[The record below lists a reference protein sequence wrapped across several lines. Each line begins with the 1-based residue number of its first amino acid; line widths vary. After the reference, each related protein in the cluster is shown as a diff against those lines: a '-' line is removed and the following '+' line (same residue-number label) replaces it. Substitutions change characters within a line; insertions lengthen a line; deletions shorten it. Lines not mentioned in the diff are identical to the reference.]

1 VNGNVIPDT
10 ISGSCGRACRLEFLS
25 PYADD
30 EAANRPVLLHQLS
43 DATST
48 QKHALNCSDAG
59 ARHWDW
65 VWAASGMDPFGE

>member
-1 VNGNVIPDT
+1 MNGNVIPDT

-43 DATST
+43 DAT
-48 QKHALNCSDAG
+48 DAQWLVLFDVDIYEPK
-59 ARHWDW
+59 AF
-65 VWAASGMDPFGE
+65 A